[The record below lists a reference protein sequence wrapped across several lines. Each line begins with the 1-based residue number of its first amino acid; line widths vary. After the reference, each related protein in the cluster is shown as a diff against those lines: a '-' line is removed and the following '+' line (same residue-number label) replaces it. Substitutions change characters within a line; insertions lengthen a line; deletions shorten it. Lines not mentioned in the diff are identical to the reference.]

1 MTVSMCMSS
10 LFVIGTAVLV
20 IVGQCC
26 LDGLW
31 YHTPLLWPEMLM
43 LFASVRIVGICNSD
57 VSSAALLLLAY
68 ASVMAAAAIPHLTLL
83 SQGHLHDQMC
93 CAKQGLSNLL
103 SHLAFMWLD

>member
-43 LFASVRIVGICNSD
+43 LFASVRIVGICNID
-57 VSSAALLLLAY
+57 VPSACLTFPCVCFCHGSSRNSPFDITFPRAP
-68 ASVMAAAAIPHLTLL
+68 S
-83 SQGHLHDQMC
+83 
-93 CAKQGLSNLL
+93 
-103 SHLAFMWLD
+103 